1 MEIDIEYKEAKDFE
15 KSAFVVSLKD
25 FRDLEN
31 RYKKAIELAFAS
43 DALPSEKILK
53 ENQRLK
59 EEKKE
64 LEQWL
69 NNGVKKIEKLQED
82 LEEAYNFTDLC
93 IEEMF
98 YNGSYEKRLELQEK
112 LHKMRNK

>member
-1 MEIDIEYKEAKDFE
+1 MDNMNDIDYKEAQDFE

-59 EEKKE
+59 EE

-69 NNGVKKIEKLQED
+69 NIGVKKIEKLQED

-112 LHKMRNK
+112 LYKMRNK